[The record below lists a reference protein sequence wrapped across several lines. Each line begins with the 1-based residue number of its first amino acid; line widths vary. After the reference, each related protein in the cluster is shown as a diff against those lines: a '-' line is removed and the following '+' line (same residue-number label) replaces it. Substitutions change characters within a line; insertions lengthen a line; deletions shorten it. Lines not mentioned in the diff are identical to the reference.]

1 MQIDKYI
8 YEIDETNTIRVWNE
22 EVPDELGRPFL
33 LQPDYP
39 DGRPWESRAAAE
51 AWIVN
56 LINEW
61 LKPVEIDLEVDEIT
75 EPESPE
81 GVEEVLEEEV

>member
-1 MQIDKYI
+1 MQIDKYV

-39 DGRPWESRAAAE
+39 DGRPWESRDAAE

-61 LKPVEIDLEVDEIT
+61 LNPPVDDVV

-81 GVEEVLEEEV
+81 VVEEVLEEEV

>member
-8 YEIDETNTIRVWNE
+8 YEIDETNTIRVWNA

-39 DGRPWESRAAAE
+39 DGRSWESRAAAE

-81 GVEEVLEEEV
+81 VVEEVLEEEV

>member
-8 YEIDETNTIRVWNE
+8 YEIDESNTIRVWNE

-61 LKPVEIDLEVDEIT
+61 LTPPVEEET
-75 EPESPE
+75 EEESPE
-81 GVEEVLEEEV
+81 VVEPVVEEEI